1 MNLDK
6 GKVVEATRR
15 LPVEDFDEF
24 LKRVVGMLRNSVE
37 RYSWVGVYMV
47 ENDHLVLK
55 AFSGEQETE
64 HIRIRLGEGIC
75 GLAAETGRT
84 IVVPDVSREPKYI
97 ACFTSTKSEI
107 VVPIKV
113 EGKIVGEIDIDSDFP
128 DAFTREDEELL
139 EEVAEMISE
148 KLAEKP
154 E

>member
-1 MNLDK
+1 
-6 GKVVEATRR
+6 
-15 LPVEDFDEF
+15 
-24 LKRVVGMLRNSVE
+24 
-37 RYSWVGVYMV
+37 MV
-47 ENDHLVLK
+47 ENDHLALK

-64 HIRIRLGEGIC
+64 HNRIRVEEDIC

-113 EGKIVGEIDIDSDFP
+113 EWKAVGEIDIDSDFP
-128 DAFTREDEELL
+128 EAFAREDEELL